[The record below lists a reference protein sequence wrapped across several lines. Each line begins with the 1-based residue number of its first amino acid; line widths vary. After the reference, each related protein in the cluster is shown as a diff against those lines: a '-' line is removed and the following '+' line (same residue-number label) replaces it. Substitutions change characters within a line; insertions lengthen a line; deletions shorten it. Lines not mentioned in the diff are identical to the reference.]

1 MGGKIHKNKTREG
14 TSAEPAKASPRLLS
28 GGNPQIAKGDGDRPV
43 QAYIAAMPGWKR
55 DVGILLDAL
64 IERTVPGV
72 SKAVKWNSPFYGVEG
87 QGWFVSFHCFTT
99 FIKVGFFRGSSL
111 QPLPPGESKQ
121 EETRYLHI
129 REGDAVDEVQ
139 LASWIRQAAALPG
152 WSSSETR
159 PKAKLSTAGARHPN
173 VDSYLGKSAQWQAE
187 LEALRNILLDAKLVE
202 EWKWN
207 KPCYML
213 EGGNVAS
220 IARLKNHCW
229 LMFFRGSLLKDSA
242 GLLEQAGENSEVMR
256 VISFTSVA
264 QIAAQKTSI
273 EGYVQQA
280 MAVQRAG
287 LKVNL
292 RNRPELPL
300 PEELVAKMTEVPA
313 LKTAFY
319 ALTPGRRRGYTLHF
333 SGAKQSKTRT
343 SRIEVC
349 MPKILDGKGLQ
360 DR

>member
-1 MGGKIHKNKTREG
+1 MGGKTHKKRTQEG
-14 TSAEPAKASPRLLS
+14 AAAGPDKASPRLLS
-28 GGNPQIAKGDGDRPV
+28 GGNPQIAKADGDHPV

-55 DVGILLDAL
+55 DAGIWLDRL

-87 QGWFVSFHCFTT
+87 QGWFVSFHCFTKY
-99 FIKVGFFRGSSL
+99 IKVAFFRGSSL
-111 QPLPPGESKQ
+111 EPLPPVESKHD
-121 EETRYLHI
+121 ETRYVHI
-129 REGDAVDEVQ
+129 HEGDGFDDGQ

-159 PKAKLSTAGARHPN
+159 PKAELSTRSPTHPN
-173 VDSYLGKSAQWQAE
+173 VGSYLGKSATWQSE
-187 LEALRNILLDAKLVE
+187 LKALRNILLDAKLVE
-202 EWKWN
+202 DWKWN
-207 KPCYML
+207 KPCYTL
-213 EGGNVAS
+213 ADGNVAS

-242 GLLEQAGENSEVMR
+242 GLLEKAGENSDVMR
-256 VISFTSVA
+256 VISFTSEA
-264 QIAAQKTSI
+264 QIAANKARI
-273 EGYVQQA
+273 EDYVRQA
-280 MAVQRAG
+280 MALQRAG
-287 LKVNL
+287 LKVDL
-292 RNRPELPL
+292 KKRPELPL
-300 PEELVAKMTEVPA
+300 PEELVAKMAEVPA